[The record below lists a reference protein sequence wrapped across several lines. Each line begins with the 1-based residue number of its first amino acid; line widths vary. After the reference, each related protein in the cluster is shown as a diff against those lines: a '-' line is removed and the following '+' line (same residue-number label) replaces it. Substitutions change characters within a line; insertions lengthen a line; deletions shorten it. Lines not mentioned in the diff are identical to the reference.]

1 VAPHGRRDCIT
12 MDMGGTSFDAALVCG
27 GEPLVMLDGVV
38 DRWRLALPMIDI
50 HTIGAGGGSIAWLD
64 EGGMLHVG
72 PESAGAQPGP
82 ACYGRGG
89 TAPTLTDA
97 CLLMGILDPGGFAGG
112 EMRLDPALARR
123 AFEALDTP
131 LSLEQRVSFA
141 YRIAVANIAE
151 EVTNVAVRHGVDPR
165 DFTLVAYGAA
175 GPMLLPAAL
184 DLLQVARIVIPPHPG
199 LFSAMGLLSTDLVYY
214 ESRSAYV
221 VLSPESAAQVEEGYQ
236 QRERALR
243 ERLGAADDGVAARRS
258 LDGRLLGQSWATPF
272 VEVGDE
278 AITAETM
285 PALVERFHEA
295 YERRYGNRF
304 PYVPV
309 QGVTYRVQ
317 LVVPAD
323 KIEHVA
329 REAGDGAAPAPA
341 RTIGLHHL
349 SDEPLGA
356 GEYERESLA
365 VGAVV
370 QGPAVIREA
379 LSTTF
384 VMPGQVAEVGRFG
397 EISIEQHA

>member
-1 VAPHGRRDCIT
+1 
-12 MDMGGTSFDAALVCG
+12 
-27 GEPLVMLDGVV
+27 
-38 DRWRLALPMIDI
+38 
-50 HTIGAGGGSIAWLD
+50 
-64 EGGMLHVG
+64 
-72 PESAGAQPGP
+72 
-82 ACYGRGG
+82 
-89 TAPTLTDA
+89 
-97 CLLMGILDPGGFAGG
+97 MGILDPAGFAGG
-112 EMRLDPALARR
+112 ELRLDAELARR

-131 LSLEQRVSFA
+131 LSFEQRVSFA

-151 EVTNVAVRHGVDPR
+151 EVTNVAVRHGADPR

-221 VLSPESAAQVEEGYQ
+221 LLTPDGAEQVEAGYRQ
-236 QRERALR
+236 MERALR
-243 ERLGAADDGVAARRS
+243 ERVGAAADGVVARRS
-258 LDGRLLGQSWATPF
+258 LDGRLLGQSWETPF

-278 AITAETM
+278 PITPETM
-285 PALVERFHEA
+285 PALVERFHDA

-329 REAGDGAAPAPA
+329 RDGAGGAAPPA
-341 RTIGLHHL
+341 GTIEIRHLGGDSLSAAEHERDGL
-349 SDEPLGA
+349 PIGA
-356 GEYERESLA
+356 TVS
-365 VGAVV
+365 
-370 QGPAVIREA
+370 GPAVIREA

-384 VMPGQVAEVGRFG
+384 VGPGQVAEVGRVG
-397 EISIEQHA
+397 EISIEAAKR